1 MTMVASM
8 LMAEDVTLGCLNID
22 DDGTGNVTFDV
33 TMLNTAE
40 VGGFQFTFDTGGLV
54 SLTSGAGGSSG
65 DAGFMVSTSPSGTVL
80 GFSMTGGTIA
90 AGEGVLIQLSGTYDP
105 ANVGSS
111 ITFSSSIGPS
121 DAFSDPFAQSMSVFS
136 HTNGWDVGTTTLD
149 NDAEV
154 VADFALSA
162 NYPNPF
168 NPSTTIGYSIAQPGN
183 VDIVVYDMMGRE
195 INNLVSSYHDNAKSY
210 SVVWNGLT
218 NDGVEASAGVYIYK
232 MTSGDFVQTNKM
244 LLVK

>member
-1 MTMVASM
+1 
-8 LMAEDVTLGCLNID
+8 
-22 DDGTGNVTFDV
+22 
-33 TMLNTAE
+33 
-40 VGGFQFTFDTGGLV
+40 
-54 SLTSGAGGSSG
+54 
-65 DAGFMVSTSPSGTVL
+65 
-80 GFSMTGGTIA
+80 
-90 AGEGVLIQLSGTYDP
+90 
-105 ANVGSS
+105 
-111 ITFSSSIGPS
+111 
-121 DAFSDPFAQSMSVFS
+121 MSVFS